1 MDKLIIN
8 GMVPLNGEVAV
19 SGAKNAVLPML
30 CASVMVGSGSVVLK
44 NIPHLHDVTTTVRL
58 LRSMG
63 VSVTLDDNMNIEL
76 DPSTIKNFYAPYDLV
91 KTMRSSILVLGPLLS
106 KFGQAKVS
114 LPGGCAI
121 GTRPVEMHLDAL
133 TKMGASIKI
142 ENGYITATTT
152 KLVGADI
159 NFPKSTVTGT
169 ENILMASTLAE
180 GTTVI
185 YNAAKEPE
193 VVDLGN
199 FLNEMGA
206 SITGHGTDT
215 IKIKGMSEL
224 KGISYSALP
233 DRIETGTFLVAAA
246 ITGGKITVNNTI
258 PEHVETIIQKLKES
272 GAKISSSKTSITL
285 DMKGKK
291 PKPVNIE
298 TGAYPLFPTD
308 MQAQITALNTIA
320 DGTSIIK
327 ENIFENRFMHVQEMT
342 RMGAEI
348 RLEKNCA
355 IISGVDNLVGAP
367 VMATDLRASASLI
380 LVGLAAKGTTEI
392 ERIYHIDRGYDCIEE
407 KLRQLGANITREP
420 M

>member
-30 CASVMVGSGSVVLK
+30 CASVMASSGSVVLK

-152 KLVGADI
+152 KLVGANI
-159 NFPKSTVTGT
+159 SFPKSTVTGT

-180 GTTVI
+180 GNTVI

-215 IKIKGMSEL
+215 IKIKGVSEL

-246 ITGGKITVNNTI
+246 ITGGKITVKNTI

-285 DMKGKK
+285 DMEGVK

-407 KLRQLGANITREP
+407 KLRQLGADISREP

>member
-1 MDKLIIN
+1 
-8 GMVPLNGEVAV
+8 
-19 SGAKNAVLPML
+19 
-30 CASVMVGSGSVVLK
+30 
-44 NIPHLHDVTTTVRL
+44 
-58 LRSMG
+58 
-63 VSVTLDDNMNIEL
+63 
-76 DPSTIKNFYAPYDLV
+76 
-91 KTMRSSILVLGPLLS
+91 
-106 KFGQAKVS
+106 
-114 LPGGCAI
+114 
-121 GTRPVEMHLDAL
+121 
-133 TKMGASIKI
+133 
-142 ENGYITATTT
+142 
-152 KLVGADI
+152 
-159 NFPKSTVTGT
+159 
-169 ENILMASTLAE
+169 
-180 GTTVI
+180 
-185 YNAAKEPE
+185 
-193 VVDLGN
+193 
-199 FLNEMGA
+199 MGA

-215 IKIKGMSEL
+215 IKIKGVSEL
-224 KGISYSALP
+224 KGVSYSALP

-246 ITGGKITVNNTI
+246 ITGGKITVKNTI
-258 PEHVETIIQKLKES
+258 PEHVETIVQKLKES

-285 DMKGKK
+285 DMEGAK

-407 KLRQLGANITREP
+407 KLRQLGADISREP

>member
-8 GMVPLNGEVAV
+8 GMVPLNGEVTV

-30 CASVMVGSGSVVLK
+30 CASVMASSGSVVLK

-63 VSVTLDDNMNIEL
+63 VSVTLDDNMNIDL

-91 KTMRSSILVLGPLLS
+91 KTMRSSILVLGPLLA

-133 TKMGASIKI
+133 TRMGASIKI
-142 ENGYITATTT
+142 ENGYIIATTT
-152 KLVGADI
+152 KLIGADI

-180 GTTVI
+180 GNTVI

-215 IKIKGMSEL
+215 IKIKGVSEL

-246 ITGGKITVNNTI
+246 ITGGKITVKNTI

-285 DMKGKK
+285 DMEGVK

-407 KLRQLGANITREP
+407 KLRQLGADISREP